1 MRDTRLQTRRI
12 HTIGRARSRVNKR
25 RRARR
30 AGEQRDDWRAD
41 AHSSTRTAGGR
52 ASGRRNERCHL
63 SFRSAELRGTADP
76 GRPEPGSGR
85 ARRRAGSRAYEHAA
99 RGSCTADHLSLGRAS
114 GGTRD
119 ESLVPLPRAGSCCCC
134 CAGCGCGYLRPYS
147 ACGHTQNENC
157 KWHVST
163 CSTGSSNG
171 EMCSHVCAA
180 CVHHAGAAGANHR
193 NRGAQG

>member
-1 MRDTRLQTRRI
+1 MRTVSIFSDTFFQRARRGVSASNPLI
-12 HTIGRARSRVNKR
+12 HITHHVTSWRSSGGGGWVRCAIRGSKRGAFRFSHIGRARSRVNKR
-25 RRARR
+25 QRARR
-30 AGEQRDDWRAD
+30 AGERRDDWRAD

-99 RGSCTADHLSLGRAS
+99 RGSCTAGHPSLGRAS

-134 CAGCGCGYLRPYS
+134 CAGCGCGYLRP
-147 ACGHTQNENC
+147 
-157 KWHVST
+157 
-163 CSTGSSNG
+163 
-171 EMCSHVCAA
+171 
-180 CVHHAGAAGANHR
+180 
-193 NRGAQG
+193 